1 MRTLTL
7 DYVVGALNTLLT
19 HLCFKGLRCKWRRVE
34 LVVSDGWLGLI
45 IELGLAFNLPVP
57 GAAHVAIGDIY
68 RNPWCATKSISQHI
82 HWTPWLWTFSKPPLP
97 SSVGRFQAFS
107 RIIKKR
113 QRVVVS
119 HGYICSPVP
128 PRPLYI
134 WWHSMIRQLGL
145 RIFDCSSR
153 LIRNGLFDATFTH
166 KITCVQPK
174 RRNNVKDDCYKLA
187 VKFLRWHVL

>member
-1 MRTLTL
+1 MNL
-7 DYVVGALNTLLT
+7 ASLLT
-19 HLCFKGLRCKWRRVE
+19 YRSQELHMLRLAIFIGIPGVRLKAF
-34 LVVSDGWLGLI
+34 LNI
-45 IELGLAFNLPVP
+45 FIEPRG
-57 GAAHVAIGDIY
+57 
-68 RNPWCATKSISQHI
+68 C
-82 HWTPWLWTFSKPPLP
+82 
-97 SSVGRFQAFS
+97 GRFRSPLALLS
-107 RIIKKR
+107 WPISSLLTNYKKR

-128 PRPLYI
+128 WSPIYLMAFYDSPTGT
-134 WWHSMIRQLGL
+134 QDF
-145 RIFDCSSR
+145 FDCSSR

>member
-107 RIIKKR
+107 RIIKN
-113 QRVVVS
+113 VNGLWLATAIS
-119 HGYICSPVP
+119 AHPSLPVP
-128 PRPLYI
+128 Y
-134 WWHSMIRQLGL
+134 
-145 RIFDCSSR
+145 IFDGILWFANWDSGFFW
-153 LIRNGLFDATFTH
+153 LLFTL
-166 KITCVQPK
+166 
-174 RRNNVKDDCYKLA
+174 N
-187 VKFLRWHVL
+187 